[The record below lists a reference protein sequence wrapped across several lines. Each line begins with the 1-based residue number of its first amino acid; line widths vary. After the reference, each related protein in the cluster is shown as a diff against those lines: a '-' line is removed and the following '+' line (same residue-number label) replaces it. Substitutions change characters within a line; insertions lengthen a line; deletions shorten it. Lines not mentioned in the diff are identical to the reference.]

1 MLQTPVEP
9 SGWACRSL
17 LNRKSL
23 RREKSRRGPFGRR
36 GIGMLGKSISADQ
49 GLWSRARNF
58 FRSRE
63 IFVHD
68 GATMRRLHVSSRVQV
83 IGLGIVSTALAF
95 SILGTAQL
103 TGAAPI
109 VMKAVSREAAVVE
122 LQQRLSLMRSEIVA
136 IRKEATAHAVRL
148 EQRQAFL
155 DAVLTGK
162 GTPALPAQAQK
173 VSARAADVISP
184 YRAVEAKQIAMVARA
199 KSAVEVRY
207 SQTAATLAAYGIP
220 AQRIVEDKSAM
231 GGPYEP
237 LDATAVKSAPDP
249 AFRALFQS
257 WKRLDQLQQGI
268 VAIPSQKPVDL
279 IDFTSG
285 FGVRSD
291 PFRGGAAMHAG
302 VDIRGPLGTPIYATA
317 DGMVGRAERAA
328 GYGNLVELDHG
339 RGIQTRYGHLSAILV
354 QPGQRVKR
362 GQLIARMG
370 STGRSTGNHLHYEV
384 RLDGSAVNPMPFLQS
399 SNYLTAMQARGN
411 SAVGG
416 PAQPIK

>member
-1 MLQTPVEP
+1 M
-9 SGWACRSL
+9 
-17 LNRKSL
+17 
-23 RREKSRRGPFGRR
+23 FGMRF
-36 GIGMLGKSISADQ
+36 SADS
-49 GLWSRARNF
+49 GFLSKARNL

-68 GATMRRLHVSSRVQV
+68 GATMRRVHVSGRVQV
-83 IGLGIVSTALAF
+83 LGVGVIVAALGLSVI
-95 SILGTAQL
+95 GTAQL
-103 TGAAPI
+103 TGAAPAMI
-109 VMKAVSREAAVVE
+109 QAVSHEIAVLE
-122 LQQRLSLMRSEIVA
+122 LQQRMSSMRSDITA
-136 IRKEATAHAVRL
+136 IRTEASAHAARL

-162 GTPALPAQAQK
+162 GTPALPGEAKK
-173 VSARAADVISP
+173 VSARAADAISP
-184 YRAVEAKQIAMVARA
+184 FNGVEAKQVAMATRVKAA
-199 KSAVEVRY
+199 IEARY
-207 SQTAATLAAYGIP
+207 SQTEATLAQYGIP
-220 AQRIVEDKSAM
+220 AQRIAEDKSAM

-237 LDATAVKSAPDP
+237 VDTTAVKAAPDP
-249 AFRALFQS
+249 AFRSLFQS

-268 VAIPSQKPVDL
+268 VAIPSQKPVDDV
-279 IDFTSG
+279 DFTSG

-302 VDIRGPLGTPIYATA
+302 VDIRGPYGTPIYATA
-317 DGMVGRAERAA
+317 DGIVGRAGRAA

-339 RGIQTRYGHLSAILV
+339 RGIQTRYGHLSSIVV

-384 RLDGSAVNPMPFLQS
+384 RLDGSAVNPMPFLQP

-411 SAVGG
+411 LAVGG

>member
-1 MLQTPVEP
+1 VTT
-9 SGWACRSL
+9 A
-17 LNRKSL
+17 
-23 RREKSRRGPFGRR
+23 
-36 GIGMLGKSISADQ
+36 A
-49 GLWSRARNF
+49 
-58 FRSRE
+58 
-63 IFVHD
+63 
-68 GATMRRLHVSSRVQV
+68 
-83 IGLGIVSTALAF
+83 IGL

-103 TGAAPI
+103 TGAAPA
-109 VMKAVSREAAVVE
+109 VMAAVSREAVVISM
-122 LQQRLSLMRSEIVA
+122 QGRINAMRSDVAA
-136 IRKEATAHAVRL
+136 IRIEATAHAARL

-173 VSARAADVISP
+173 ISSRAADTVAP
-184 YRAVEAKQIAMVARA
+184 FNAVEAKQVAMAGRVKAALEARYA
-199 KSAVEVRY
+199 TTES
-207 SQTAATLAAYGIP
+207 TLAHYGIH
-220 AQRIVEDKSAM
+220 AARISNDTAAM

-237 LDATAVKSAPDP
+237 IDVTAVKAAPDP

-268 VAIPSQKPVDL
+268 VAIPSQKPVDAV
-279 IDFTSG
+279 DFTSG

-302 VDIRGPLGTPIYATA
+302 VDIRGPYGTPIYATA
-317 DGMVGRAERAA
+317 DGVVGRAGRAA

-339 RGIQTRYGHLSAILV
+339 RGIQTRYGHLSSFLV
-354 QPGQRVKR
+354 QAGQQVKR

-399 SNYLTAMQARGN
+399 SNYLMAMQARGN
-411 SAVGG
+411 LAVGG
-416 PAQPIK
+416 PAQPVK

>member
-1 MLQTPVEP
+1 M
-9 SGWACRSL
+9 
-17 LNRKSL
+17 
-23 RREKSRRGPFGRR
+23 F
-36 GIGMLGKSISADQ
+36 GKSISADH
-49 GLWSRARNF
+49 GRWSKVCNI
-58 FRSRE
+58 FRPRE

-68 GATMRRLHVSSRVQV
+68 GATMRRVHMSGRVQAISASV
-83 IGLGIVSTALAF
+83 VSAAFAL

-103 TGAAPI
+103 TGAAPA
-109 VMKAVSREAAVVE
+109 VMNAVSREAAVVE
-122 LQQRLSLMRSEIVA
+122 LRQRISSMRSDIAA
-136 IRKEATAHAVRL
+136 IRKESAAHAARL

-162 GTPALPAQAQK
+162 GTPALPTEAQK
-173 VSARAADVISP
+173 VSARAAEAIAP
-184 YRAVEAKQIAMVARA
+184 FNAVEAKQVAMAARV
-199 KSAVEVRY
+199 KTAVEARY
-207 SQTAATLAAYGIP
+207 SRTAATLAEYGIP
-220 AQRIVEDKSAM
+220 AQRIVDGKSAV

-237 LDATAVKSAPDP
+237 VDTAAVKAAPDP

-268 VAIPSQKPVDL
+268 VAIPSQKPVDV

-291 PFRGGAAMHAG
+291 PFRGGAAMHSG

-317 DGMVGRAERAA
+317 DGMVGRAVRAA
-328 GYGNLVELDHG
+328 GYGNLVELEHG

-411 SAVGG
+411 IAVGG
-416 PAQPIK
+416 PAQPVK